1 MKENLIHKK
10 IHPKNTASINFKH
23 ANSNNNS
30 NLPDYYKIKQI
41 KSDRTIMKI
50 SNNLLK
56 NNKVDNSLS
65 VKISLIK
72 KEKEKNNFNFNNAQ
86 NKISCEINHRSSN
99 IKTNKPK
106 NITQNNKKNLDIK
119 TKKIINNNTNETSS
133 KVNSSIY
140 DPICSELTDC
150 FTPCFNKEI
159 DVNRNKSIE
168 KPNKLNLSSLVT
180 KSKEKIEIQ
189 KNKLYDMNSSAI
201 KQITRKKITVIRN
214 DKSKRLSVDKKNHY
228 LNVSS

>member
-30 NLPDYYKIKQI
+30 TLPDFYKIKQI
-41 KSDRTIMKI
+41 KSDRTIMKL

-72 KEKEKNNFNFNNAQ
+72 KEKEKNNFNYNNAQ
-86 NKISCEINHRSSN
+86 KKSNCEINTRN
-99 IKTNKPK
+99 PNLKTNKSK
-106 NITQNNKKNLDIK
+106 NITQNKKNLDIK
-119 TKKIINNNTNETSS
+119 TKKIINNNTNDTSS

-159 DVNRNKSIE
+159 DANRNESIE
-168 KPNKLNLSSLVT
+168 KPKKLNLSSLVT
-180 KSKEKIEIQ
+180 KNKEKKEIQ

-201 KQITRKKITVIRN
+201 KQITKKKITVIRN